1 VGRRTRRENRR
12 TWLKLGRAV
21 AIASALSLFLSAGVW
36 AWGQFAGVGPARAR
50 GSGAGATHAGS
61 PSAGER
67 AGTVSGSPAA
77 KAPGQPAGAG
87 SRSGGPTLKERLEI
101 LDRLLHRGSSDEL
114 PTPTLVAGV
123 RGMEKP
129 PAVTTTPSGTPGGD
143 KKTGHEQPVHE
154 ENQPAP
160 TAPPVAFLPRPH
172 DPPAGQEAPRIEAA
186 LEAPHAK
193 KAEARGEGKVET
205 KGEAKGEG
213 QPGQEAPMVDTI
225 AAPGKGP
232 HHDKKAMPNQQLE
245 VAHVASH
252 ETKHGGK

>member
-1 VGRRTRRENRR
+1 MVGRRTRRENRR

-36 AWGQFAGVGPARAR
+36 AWGQFAAVGSAWAR
-50 GSGAGATHAGS
+50 GSGAGAA
-61 PSAGER
+61 
-67 AGTVSGSPAA
+67 SGDPAA
-77 KAPGQPAGAG
+77 EAPGQPAGAE

-101 LDRLLHRGSSDEL
+101 LDKLLHRGSPNEL

-213 QPGQEAPMVDTI
+213 QPGHEAPMVDTI
-225 AAPGKGP
+225 AAPGEGP